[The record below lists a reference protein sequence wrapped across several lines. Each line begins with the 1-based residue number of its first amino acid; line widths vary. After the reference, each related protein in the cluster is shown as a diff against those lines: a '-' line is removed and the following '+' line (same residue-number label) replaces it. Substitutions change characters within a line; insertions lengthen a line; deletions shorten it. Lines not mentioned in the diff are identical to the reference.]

1 MATALK
7 KEHKSARPERGGMAT
22 FVEAIRQGIWE
33 EMERDPTVFVIGEDV
48 GAYGGAFKVTDGLID
63 QFGNHRVIDTPISEA
78 AIVGAACGAALMG
91 LRPVAE
97 FQFIDFISAGFD
109 LLTNYAAKCRYRWGA
124 GIAAVFRG
132 PSGSGLRSGP
142 FHSLNPESFFLNTA
156 GLKIVEPSTAYDAKG
171 LIKAA
176 IRDPDPVLF
185 FEHKKLYRLPRLR
198 EELPTD
204 DYIVEIGKARTVR
217 EGRDL
222 TIITFGATVLT
233 ALDAAEELEKEG
245 LDVEIL
251 DLRTLAPLDKQ
262 AILDSVRKTSR
273 AMILHEA
280 SRTGGIGG
288 ELAALIGEEAFEWL
302 DAPVVR
308 VASIDT
314 PVPYSPPLEDY
325 YLPQPKDVVAAARKL
340 AAY

>member
-1 MATALK
+1 MSTAINKEK
-7 KEHKSARPERGGMAT
+7 KANRPARGGLTT
-22 FVEAIRQGIWE
+22 FVEAIRQGLWE

-48 GAYGGAFKVTDGLID
+48 GVYGGAFKVTDGLID
-63 QFGNHRVIDTPISEA
+63 EFGEERVIDTPISEA

-91 LRPVAE
+91 MRPVAE

-109 LLTNYAAKCRYRWGA
+109 MLTNYAAKCRYRWGA
-124 GIAAVFRG
+124 NIAAVFRG
-132 PSGSGLRSGP
+132 PCGSGVHAGP
-142 FHSLNPESFFLNTA
+142 FHSVNAESFFLNTA

-176 IRDPDPVLF
+176 IRDPDPVIY

-198 EELPTD
+198 EELPED
-204 DYIVEIGKARTVR
+204 DYIVEIGKARTRR

-222 TIITFGATVLT
+222 SIITFGAMTLT

-245 LDVEIL
+245 LDVEVV
-251 DLRTLAPLDKQ
+251 DLRTLAPLDKE
-262 AILDSVRKTSR
+262 AILSSVKKTSKV
-273 AMILHEA
+273 MVLHEA

-288 ELAALIGEEAFEWL
+288 EIAAIIAEEAFEWL

-308 VASIDT
+308 VASIDS

-325 YLPQPKDVVAAARKL
+325 YLPQVADVLAAARKL